1 MEWWGWLLAVA
12 GGLATISSGIKAV
25 KDILRPAILLSERVK
40 EMERHDKLD
49 MVRFQKI
56 DEMFARQ
63 DRMNQALLKGMI
75 ALMNHAANG
84 NSIESLKRA
93 SIEMTNFIIEN

>member
-63 DRMNQALLKGMI
+63 DRMNQALLKGMV

-84 NSIESLKRA
+84 NAIENLKKA